1 MPYLLFTVLVSIVVA
16 LFAVQN
22 AVGVA
27 LNFFVW
33 SFQSSLVI
41 VILGSFLLGIL
52 VAGCYLLMVK
62 ARHYMLERKLN
73 DEIAKLQREKKTLEE
88 QVAMLMH
95 NQKLRSEAG
104 INNAAESMK
113 SSSAEQK

>member
-1 MPYLLFTVLVSIVVA
+1 MPYLLFTVLVSIIVA

-22 AVGVA
+22 AIGVA

-73 DEIAKLQREKKTLEE
+73 DEIAKLQKEKKTLEE

-95 NQKLRSEAG
+95 NQKLRNEAG
-104 INNAAESMK
+104 RAAASGTANTA
-113 SSSAEQK
+113 AEQK

>member
-22 AVGVA
+22 AVSVA
-27 LNFFVW
+27 LNFFFW
-33 SFQSSLVI
+33 SFQSSLVM

-52 VAGCYLLMVK
+52 VAACYLLMVK
-62 ARHYMLERKLN
+62 AKHYMLEKKLN
-73 DEIAKLQREKKTLEE
+73 DDIAKLQKEKKTLEE

-95 NQKLRSEAG
+95 NQKLRDD
-104 INNAAESMK
+104 AAKNST
-113 SSSAEQK
+113 AEKNTALEQP

>member
-73 DEIAKLQREKKTLEE
+73 DEIAKLQREKRLWKNRLPCLCIIRSCA
-88 QVAMLMH
+88 V
-95 NQKLRSEAG
+95 KLAEIMQRS
-104 INNAAESMK
+104 
-113 SSSAEQK
+113 Q